1 MKYELSDSTT
11 TKKFTIQALQIDVPK
26 FSTQNKRVILH
37 LLQNLLHIL
46 RNYYSFLDMKQ
57 KSNSLMGKTL
67 VQIKFAN
74 RIQPQGWI
82 NYYYKSSAIFYKD
95 N

>member
-11 TKKFTIQALQIDVPK
+11 TKKFTIQALQIDVSK
-26 FSTQNKRVILH
+26 FSTLNKRVILH
-37 LLQNLLHIL
+37 LLQNLMHNL

-67 VQIKFAN
+67 VQIKFSN
-74 RIQPQGWI
+74 RIQPHGWI
-82 NYYYKSSAIFYKD
+82 NYYKSSVIFSK
-95 N
+95 NN

>member
-11 TKKFTIQALQIDVPK
+11 TKKFTIQALQIDVSK
-26 FSTQNKRVILH
+26 FSTQNKGVILH
-37 LLQNLLHIL
+37 LLQNF
-46 RNYYSFLDMKQ
+46 RNYYSFVDIKQ
-57 KSNSLMGKTL
+57 KCNSLMGKTL
-67 VQIKFAN
+67 VQIKFPN
-74 RIQPQGWI
+74 RIQPHGWI

>member
-11 TKKFTIQALQIDVPK
+11 TKKFTIQALQIDVSK
-26 FSTQNKRVILH
+26 FSTQNKGVILH
-37 LLQNLLHIL
+37 LLQNF
-46 RNYYSFLDMKQ
+46 RNYYSFVDIKQ
-57 KSNSLMGKTL
+57 KSYSLMGKTL
-67 VQIKFAN
+67 VQIKFPN
-74 RIQPQGWI
+74 QIQPHGWI

>member
-11 TKKFTIQALQIDVPK
+11 TKKFTIQALQIDVSK
-26 FSTQNKRVILH
+26 FSTQNKGVILH

-46 RNYYSFLDMKQ
+46 RNYYSFVDIKQ

-67 VQIKFAN
+67 VQIKFPN
-74 RIQPQGWI
+74 QIQPHGWI

-95 N
+95 D

>member
-11 TKKFTIQALQIDVPK
+11 TKKFTIQALQIDVSK
-26 FSTQNKRVILH
+26 FSTQNKGVILH
-37 LLQNLLHIL
+37 LLQNF
-46 RNYYSFLDMKQ
+46 RNYYSFVDIKQ
-57 KSNSLMGKTL
+57 KSYSLMGKTS
-67 VQIKFAN
+67 VQIKFPN
-74 RIQPQGWI
+74 RIQPHGWI

>member
-11 TKKFTIQALQIDVPK
+11 TKKFTTQALQIDVSK

-37 LLQNLLHIL
+37 LLQNLLHNL

-57 KSNSLMGKTL
+57 KSNS
-67 VQIKFAN
+67 
-74 RIQPQGWI
+74 
-82 NYYYKSSAIFYKD
+82 
-95 N
+95 

>member
-11 TKKFTIQALQIDVPK
+11 TKKFTIQALQIDVSK
-26 FSTQNKRVILH
+26 FSTQNKGVILH
-37 LLQNLLHIL
+37 LLQNF
-46 RNYYSFLDMKQ
+46 RNYYSFVDIKQ
-57 KSNSLMGKTL
+57 KSYSLMGKTL
-67 VQIKFAN
+67 VQIKFPN
-74 RIQPQGWI
+74 RIQPHGWI